1 MQASMNRITTLFCKQ
16 KEPLLSIYYTAGYP
30 RLEDTLP
37 ILQGLQGGGADMVEI
52 GMPYSDPLAD
62 GPLIQQS
69 NGVALSNGMSVKKL
83 FDQLQ
88 GMRNTI
94 SLPVLLMGYLNPVL
108 QFGIENFCRNCQ
120 QTGID
125 GVILPDMP
133 LRVYIEEY
141 KSIFDTY
148 GLLNIFLITPQTS
161 KERIR
166 QIDSLSQGFIYLVS
180 SPSVTG
186 STSGISEAAEAYFE
200 RIQAMKLKNPIM
212 IGFGISSKQS
222 FDTASRYGREAIM
235 GSAFIRVLGQ
245 SIDQEKDI
253 HAFVQ
258 SIKES

>member
-1 MQASMNRITTLFCKQ
+1 
-16 KEPLLSIYYTAGYP
+16 
-30 RLEDTLP
+30 
-37 ILQGLQGGGADMVEI
+37 MVEI

-88 GMRNTI
+88 DLRKDI
-94 SLPVLLMGYLNPVL
+94 HIPVLLMGYLNPVV
-108 QFGIENFCRNCQ
+108 QYGIENFCKKCKQ
-120 QTGID
+120 VGVD

-133 LRVYIEEY
+133 MSVYVEEY
-141 KSIFDTY
+141 KSIFDSY

-166 QIDSLSQGFIYLVS
+166 EIDSLSQGFIYLVS
-180 SPSVTG
+180 SSSVTG
-186 STSGISEAAEAYFE
+186 STAGISDAAEAYFE
-200 RIQAMKLKNPIM
+200 RIQAMKLKNPVM
-212 IGFGISSKQS
+212 IGFGIASKQS
-222 FDTASRYGREAIM
+222 FDTASHYGRGAII

-245 SIDQEKDI
+245 SMDQEKDI